1 MKNKIDLLKDE
12 NSSQLLSDKALTIEI
27 FSATEG
33 SFFEQEDQNLIE
45 NKELYNKQNI
55 LNGSISFI
63 NKFEF
68 MKNSNYI
75 YKFYINNTSLI
86 LIMNILSL
94 IFLLFIICVKLI
106 FLFFVRS
113 IIINNKFMLY
123 IIILF
128 IPFILSTLIKIIVL
142 YNEFK
147 KNDKENENKDLMRLL
162 IQKWNIYY
170 SISIILL
177 SLNFILKLILVDIF
191 NIYYKIILITDLLII
206 IFSLLILGIIYY
218 FTKSSNN
225 NILIINTIDFI
236 SFPLSISVL
245 LSFTII
251 NCVDQMN
258 NLIFSRSL
266 YCFILMCISL
276 LLMVYFNDI
285 LFSFLIFIYQMG
297 GINEISFYNMNFHLF
312 CTLINLGFIIFV
324 SIKNIRKGSL
334 FSNDDNN
341 YLLIDDEFHYS
352 AENIID

>member
-12 NSSQLLSDKALTIEI
+12 NNSQLLSDKSPTSEI

-94 IFLLFIICVKLI
+94 IFLLFIIGIKLV

-142 YNEFK
+142 YDEFK
-147 KNDKENENKDLMRLL
+147 KNDKENENRDLMRLL

-170 SISIILL
+170 SISIFLL
-177 SLNFILKLILVDIF
+177 SLNFLLKLLLVDLF
-191 NIYYKIILITDLLII
+191 NIYYKIILIIDLLII
-206 IFSLLILGIIYY
+206 IFSLIILGIIYY

-258 NLIFSRSL
+258 NLIFNSSL
-266 YCFILMCISL
+266 YCFILL